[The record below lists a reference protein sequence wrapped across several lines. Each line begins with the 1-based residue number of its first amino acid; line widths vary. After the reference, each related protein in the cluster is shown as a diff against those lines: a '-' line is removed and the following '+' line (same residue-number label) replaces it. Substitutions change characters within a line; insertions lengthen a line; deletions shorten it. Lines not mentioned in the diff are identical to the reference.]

1 MLRYTIELKPQAG
14 TFLVDFELNAQDELL
29 LRLPAWLPGSYMIR
43 DMAAEIQS
51 LEIVCGQEKLP
62 DTKID
67 KSTWRVFIGEQS
79 KSIHVRYEVFAQD
92 TSVRRAYLDNE
103 RAFLTFSSLCLY
115 PVGREEEPIELKIKK
130 PADHPDWAVAT
141 ALQPVRSNSQ
151 TFGIYRAADYDEL
164 IDSPMEIGLWQCIEF
179 KAYGVPHRI
188 ILSGKVPPFDRTRLR
203 EDVKKCVETVIAF
216 FEPQSHQAPFSSYMF
231 FLNLAEN
238 LYGGLEHRNSCAL
251 VASFYDLPLAGN
263 KNGSKN
269 YARLLELFTHEYFH
283 AWWVK
288 RVKPAVFIPY
298 DLTSE
303 TYTDLLW
310 VFEGFTSYYDALLTA
325 RSQAVDADTYLK
337 SLAATLNRHLGG
349 TAKKRQSLAQSS
361 YEAWTKYYKVRTNR
375 SRSVTSYYD
384 KGALVALA
392 LNARIIEKTR
402 GKKSL
407 DDVLRFAWEQYKEA
421 GDDYAGLDEEVIAE
435 LIYDATGV
443 DVSKELDRWVYGLE
457 EPDYKKALKTLGIS
471 CECKDSDKP
480 EQCILG
486 AKLTGSD
493 QLTVTQLE
501 EDGAAEKAGVCVGD
515 ELVAL
520 DAIKIRKNN
529 LDQLL
534 SRYRDQK
541 CVDLHVFRNGLLKKL
556 SLNPKKDPILQYE
569 LRWRAKVRL

>member
-1 MLRYTIELKPQAG
+1 M
-14 TFLVDFELNAQDELL
+14 
-29 LRLPAWLPGSYMIR
+29 
-43 DMAAEIQS
+43 
-51 LEIVCGQEKLP
+51 
-62 DTKID
+62 
-67 KSTWRVFIGEQS
+67 
-79 KSIHVRYEVFAQD
+79 
-92 TSVRRAYLDNE
+92 
-103 RAFLTFSSLCLY
+103 
-115 PVGREEEPIELKIKK
+115 
-130 PADHPDWAVAT
+130 
-141 ALQPVRSNSQ
+141 
-151 TFGIYRAADYDEL
+151 
-164 IDSPMEIGLWQCIEF
+164 
-179 KAYGVPHRI
+179 
-188 ILSGKVPPFDRTRLR
+188 
-203 EDVKKCVETVIAF
+203 
-216 FEPQSHQAPFSSYMF
+216 
-231 FLNLAEN
+231 
-238 LYGGLEHRNSCAL
+238 
-251 VASFYDLPLAGN
+251 
-263 KNGSKN
+263 
-269 YARLLELFTHEYFH
+269 
-283 AWWVK
+283 
-288 RVKPAVFIPY
+288 
-298 DLTSE
+298 
-303 TYTDLLW
+303 W

-457 EPDYKKALKTLGIS
+457 EPDYKEALKTLGIS

-486 AKLTGSD
+486 AKLTGSG

-569 LRWRAKVRL
+569 LRWRAKVRP